1 MVLFAVQTG
10 NERYIVINLL
20 FLKNVD
26 SVSVFLL
33 WVSSS
38 GSQNKSHSI
47 AIISKKPSVSPRAFS
62 VVEKCEF
69 GQRKPPV
76 TDLLSASFGYSG
88 TLP

>member
-1 MVLFAVQTG
+1 M
-10 NERYIVINLL
+10 
-20 FLKNVD
+20 D

-62 VVEKCEF
+62 VVGKCEF
-69 GQRKPPV
+69 EQLKPPV
-76 TDLLSASFGYSG
+76 TELLSASVDYSG